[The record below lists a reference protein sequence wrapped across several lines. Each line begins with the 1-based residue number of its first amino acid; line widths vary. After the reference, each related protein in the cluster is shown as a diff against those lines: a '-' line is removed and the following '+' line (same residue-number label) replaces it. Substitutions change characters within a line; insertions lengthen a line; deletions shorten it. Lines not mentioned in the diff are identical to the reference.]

1 MVWPAVAATLRRLRI
16 RHFWRRGVML
26 VPAVLLLAHVLGAV
40 PLTLV
45 NRLDDQIYD
54 VRLRLTMPATLD
66 ERVVI
71 VDIDEKSLAQLGHWP
86 WGRDQ
91 LALLA
96 DRLFQHYG
104 IAALGFDVLFSE
116 SDTSSGL
123 ASLQALASGPL
134 QDNQGFRQQLDHLT
148 PSLNYDRRFAQAL
161 QGRPVVLGYYFSSD
175 RDGRR
180 KGELPAP
187 VLNAAQVPSE
197 GLQVLDWD
205 GYGASLPEL
214 ARAAPR
220 AGFFNSV
227 TDEDGVVR
235 SLPLLSRH
243 DGQYFESLALA
254 LYRVA
259 RDLQVSGPVWAQ
271 SPGGDSS
278 VPVLEALQLQGAT
291 GTERVP
297 LDPSGTALVPFR
309 GRGGPGGGS
318 YRYVSAIDVLQ
329 ANASRED
336 LQGRIVLVGST
347 SPGLLDLRATP
358 VGQIYPGVESHANL
372 ISGLLDRHLLVRP
385 DYAAGYEVLVL
396 ATVGLTLAL
405 LLPGLSAAAAMWTS
419 MASLLLVS
427 GLNFAL
433 YSAHGLVLPLAS
445 ALLLILL
452 TFGVNMSYGYLV
464 ESRAKRRLAS
474 VFGTYVPPELVD
486 QMLQAPDQ
494 YSMRAAS
501 RELTVMF
508 CDMRGFTQLSE
519 GLEPEAVQALLNQLF
534 SRLTVC
540 IRRHQGTIDKY
551 IGDCVMAFWGA
562 PVTLPNHAALAVRAA
577 QDMVAEV
584 ERFNQERL
592 AQGLPSVSVGI
603 GLNTGLMR
611 VGDMG
616 SDLRR
621 SYTVIGDAVNLAS
634 RLEGLSRL
642 YGVSVI
648 AGDATRRQADRE
660 ALWQTLDCVRVKGK
674 GEPVLIHTPHPVP
687 ASEVSGR
694 LLQDELAQWAEF
706 LANYRAKNWAVCGQ
720 MLKELR
726 KMKSLVT
733 VCQIYGERLLHYQ
746 QTPPPDDWDGVTVFD
761 IK

>member
-1 MVWPAVAATLRRLRI
+1 MVWPAVAAAASRLSV

-26 VPAVLLLAHVLGAV
+26 VPAVLLLAHVLAFV

-45 NRLDDQIYD
+45 NRLDDLIYD

-134 QDNQGFRQQLDHLT
+134 QDNPGFKRQLEHLT
-148 PSLNYDRRFAQAL
+148 PHLNFDRRFAQAL

-187 VLNAAQVPSE
+187 VLSAAQVPAQ
-197 GLQVLDWD
+197 GLQVLEWD

-243 DGQYFESLALA
+243 DGQYYESLALA

-259 RDLQVSGPVWAQ
+259 HGLKVSAPVWAQ
-271 SPGGDSS
+271 PPGEGD
-278 VPVLEALQLQGAT
+278 VHPVLEALQLQG
-291 GTERVP
+291 EMDSQRVP

-309 GRGGPGGGS
+309 GRGGPEGGS
-318 YRYVSAIDVLQ
+318 YRYVSAIDVLE
-329 ANASRED
+329 ARAKREE

-372 ISGLLDRHLLVRP
+372 ISGLLDQHLPVRP
-385 DYAAGYEVLVL
+385 DYAAGYELLVL
-396 ATVGLTLAL
+396 ATVGLTLAC

-419 MASLLLVS
+419 LASLMLVS

-445 ALLLILL
+445 ALLLIVL

-508 CDMRGFTQLSE
+508 CDMRGFTQLAE

-562 PVTLPNHAALAVRAA
+562 PVALPNHAALAVRAA
-577 QDMVAEV
+577 QDMVVEV

-592 AQGLPSVSVGI
+592 AQGLPRVSVGI

-621 SYTVIGDAVNLAS
+621 SYTVIGDAVNLAA

-648 AGDATRRQADRE
+648 AGDATRRQADSE

-687 ASEVSGR
+687 ESEESKR
-694 LLQDELAQWAEF
+694 QIQQELAEWAEF
-706 LANYRAKNWAVCGQ
+706 LANYRAKNWPTCGQ

-733 VCQIYGERLLHYQ
+733 ICQIYGERLLQYQ
-746 QTPPPDDWDGVTVFD
+746 QTPPPEAWDGVTVFD

>member
-1 MVWPAVAATLRRLRI
+1 MVWPAMAATLSRLLL
-16 RHFWRRGVML
+16 RHFWRRGATL
-26 VPAVLLLAHVLGAV
+26 LPAGVLLAHVFGVL
-40 PLTLV
+40 PLSFV
-45 NRLDDQIYD
+45 SRLDDQIYD
-54 VRLRLTMPATLD
+54 VRLRLTMPASLD
-66 ERVVI
+66 PRVAI

-104 IAALGFDVLFSE
+104 VAALGFDVLFSE

-123 ASLQALASGPL
+123 ASLQALANGPL
-134 QDNQGFRQQLDHLT
+134 QDNQAFRQQLEHLT
-148 PSLNYDRRFAQAL
+148 PSLNFDRRFAQAL

-187 VLNAAQVPSE
+187 VLTAAQVPPQ

-243 DGQYFESLALA
+243 DGQYYESLALA

-259 RDLQVSGPVWAQ
+259 HDLQVSGPVWAQ
-271 SPGGDSS
+271 APGRDAPSA
-278 VPVLEALQLQGAT
+278 VLEALQLQGAA

-309 GRGGPGGGS
+309 GRGGPAGGS
-318 YRYVSAIDVLQ
+318 YRYVSAIDVLE
-329 ANASRED
+329 AKAPRED

-396 ATVGLTLAL
+396 VTMGLAL
-405 LLPGLSAAAAMWTS
+405 AWLLPGLSAVAAMWVS
-419 MASLLLVS
+419 LASLLLVS

-445 ALLLILL
+445 ALLMVLL
-452 TFGVNMSYGYLV
+452 AFGVNMSYGYLV
-464 ESRAKRRLAS
+464 ESRAKRRLAN

-494 YSMRAAS
+494 YTMRAAS

-562 PVTLPNHAALAVRAA
+562 PVALPNHAALAVQAA

-584 ERFNQERL
+584 ARFNQERQ
-592 AQGLPSVSVGI
+592 AQGLPCVSIGI

-648 AGDATRRQADRE
+648 AGESTRRQAANA
-660 ALWQTLDCVRVKGK
+660 ALWQALDCVRVKGK
-674 GEPVLIHTPHPVP
+674 GEPVQIHTPHPVP
-687 ASEVSGR
+687 ADEASARSLGE
-694 LLQDELAQWAEF
+694 ELAQWAQF
-706 LANYRAKNWAVCGQ
+706 LAEYRAKKWSACSQ
-720 MLKELR
+720 MLEELR
-726 KMKSLVT
+726 KMKSLVAL
-733 VCQIYGERLLHYQ
+733 CQIYGERLVQYQ
-746 QTPPPDDWDGVTVFD
+746 QAPPPDDWDGVTVFD

>member
-1 MVWPAVAATLRRLRI
+1 MVWAAMPAMMRGLRLQ
-16 RHFWRRGVML
+16 HVWRRGATLLPVG
-26 VPAVLLLAHVLGAV
+26 LLLAHVFGLI
-40 PLTLV
+40 PLSLV

-54 VRLRLTMPATLD
+54 VRLRLTMPANRD
-66 ERVVI
+66 ERVAI

-134 QDNQGFRQQLDHLT
+134 RDNPAFQQQLQQLSPRLDF
-148 PSLNYDRRFAQAL
+148 DRRFAQAL

-187 VLNAAQVPSE
+187 VLSSTQVPPE

-205 GYGASLPEL
+205 GYGASLPTL

-235 SLPLLSRH
+235 ALPLLSRH
-243 DGQYFESLALA
+243 EGQYYESLALA

-259 RDLQVSGPVWAQ
+259 RDLQVSGPVWAE
-271 SPGGDSS
+271 SAGGDSS
-278 VPVLEALQLQGAT
+278 IPVLEALQLQGAT
-291 GTERVP
+291 GTERIP

-318 YRYVSAIDVLQ
+318 YRYVSAVDVLEGK
-329 ANASRED
+329 AARED

-372 ISGLLDRHLLVRP
+372 ISGLLDRHLLLRP
-385 DYAAGYEVLVL
+385 DYAAGYEVLLLVV
-396 ATVGLTLAL
+396 VGLALAWV
-405 LLPGLSAAAAMWTS
+405 LPGLSAVATMWTS
-419 MASLLLVS
+419 LASLLLVS

-433 YSAHGLVLPLAS
+433 YWAHGLVLPLAS

-452 TFGVNMSYGYLV
+452 VFGVNMSYGYLV
-464 ESRAKRRLAS
+464 ESRAKRRLAN

-508 CDMRGFTQLSE
+508 CDMRGFTHLSE

-562 PVTLPNHAALAVRAA
+562 PVPLPEHAALAVRAA
-577 QDMVAEV
+577 QDMVAEM

-592 AQGLPSVSVGI
+592 AQGLPAMSIGI

-634 RLEGLSRL
+634 RLEGLSSL
-642 YGVSVI
+642 YGVPVI
-648 AGDATRRQADRE
+648 AGELTRRQAPHA
-660 ALWQTLDCVRVKGK
+660 ALWQVLDCVRVKGK
-674 GEPVLIHTPHPVP
+674 GEPVQIHMPHPLP
-687 ASEVSGR
+687 TSE
-694 LLQDELAQWAEF
+694 DLARSQREEFAEWEKF
-706 LANYRAKNWAVCGQ
+706 LANYRAKNWAACSQ
-720 MLKELR
+720 MLEDLR

-733 VCQIYGERLLHYQ
+733 VCQIYGERLLQYQ

>member
-1 MVWPAVAATLRRLRI
+1 MAWPVMAAMLTRLRL
-16 RHFWRRGVML
+16 RPFWRHGITL
-26 VPAVLLLAHVLGAV
+26 LPALLLLAHVFGVL
-40 PLTLV
+40 PLTFV
-45 NRLDDQIYD
+45 SRLDDQIYD
-54 VRLRLTMPATLD
+54 VRLRLTMPSTLD

-91 LALLA
+91 LALLS

-134 QDNQGFRQQLDHLT
+134 RDHQAFRQQLEQLS
-148 PSLNYDRRFAQAL
+148 PSLNFDRRFAQSL

-187 VLNAAQVPSE
+187 VLGAAQVPAQ
-197 GLQVLDWD
+197 GLQVLEWD

-243 DGQYFESLALA
+243 DGQYYESLALA

-259 RDLQVSGPVWAQ
+259 HDLSVSGPLWAQ
-271 SPGGDSS
+271 PSGASGSG
-278 VPVLEALQLQGAT
+278 PVLEALQLHGAS
-291 GTERVP
+291 GIERVP
-297 LDPSGTALVPFR
+297 LDPAGTALVPFR
-309 GRGGPGGGS
+309 GRGGPDGGS
-318 YRYVSAIDVLQ
+318 YRYVSAIDVLD
-329 ANASRED
+329 AKAPRD
-336 LQGRIVLVGST
+336 TLQGRIVLVGST

-385 DYAAGYEVLVL
+385 DYASGYEVLVL
-396 ATVGLTLAL
+396 LSVGLALAW
-405 LLPGLSAAAAMWTS
+405 LLPRLSAGAAVWVS
-419 MASLLLVS
+419 LASLLLVCS
-427 GLNFAL
+427 LNFAL
-433 YSAHGLVLPLAS
+433 YRAHGLVLPLAS
-445 ALLLILL
+445 ALLMILL
-452 TFGVNMSYGYLV
+452 AFGVNMSYGYLV
-464 ESRAKRRLAS
+464 ESRAKRRLAN

-486 QMLQAPDQ
+486 QMLRTPDL

-519 GLEPEAVQALLNQLF
+519 GLEPEAVQTLLNQLF

-562 PVTLPNHAALAVRAA
+562 PVTLPDHAALAVRAA

-584 ERFNQERL
+584 ARFNQERQ
-592 AQGLPSVSVGI
+592 AQGLPGVSIGI

-648 AGDATRRQADRE
+648 AGEATRQQATDV
-660 ALWQTLDCVRVKGK
+660 ALWQTLDLVRVKGK
-674 GEPVLIHTPHPVP
+674 GEPVQIHTPHPRP
-687 ASEVSGR
+687 ANEASALR
-694 LLQDELAQWAEF
+694 LGEELAQWTQF
-706 LANYRAKNWAVCGQ
+706 LTEYRAKKWASCSQ
-720 MLKELR
+720 MLEDLR

-733 VCQIYGERLLHYQ
+733 LCQIYGERLQQYE
-746 QTPPPDDWDGVTVFD
+746 QTPPPEDWDGVTVFD

>member
-1 MVWPAVAATLRRLRI
+1 MAWPAMAATLGPLRLRQ
-16 RHFWRRGVML
+16 FWRRCATLLPTG
-26 VPAVLLLAHVLGAV
+26 LLLAHVFGIL
-40 PLTLV
+40 PLTFV
-45 NRLDDQIYD
+45 SRLDDQIYD
-54 VRLRLTMPATLD
+54 VRLRLTMPAKLD

-96 DRLFQHYG
+96 DQLFEHYG
-104 IAALGFDVLFSE
+104 VVALGFDVLFSE

-123 ASLQALASGPL
+123 ASLQALAKGPL
-134 QDNQGFRQQLDHLT
+134 RDNDAFRQQLEHLS
-148 PSLNYDRRFAQAL
+148 PSLNFDRRFAQAL

-187 VLNAAQVPSE
+187 ILSAAQVPPQ

-214 ARAAPR
+214 AMAAPR

-243 DGQYFESLALA
+243 DGQYYESLALA

-259 RDLQVSGPVWAQ
+259 RDLQVSGPVWVQA
-271 SPGGDSS
+271 PGQGPSS
-278 VPVLEALQLQGAT
+278 SVLEALQLQGAT

-309 GRGGPGGGS
+309 GRGGPAGGS

-329 ANASRED
+329 AKASRED

-372 ISGLLDRHLLVRP
+372 ISGLLDRRLLVRP

-396 ATVGLTLAL
+396 VLVGLALAW
-405 LLPGLSAAAAMWTS
+405 LLPGLSAVAAMGVS
-419 MASLLLVS
+419 LASLLLLTS
-427 GLNFAL
+427 LNFAL
-433 YSAHGLVLPLAS
+433 YSTHGLVLPLAS
-445 ALLLILL
+445 ALLMILL
-452 TFGVNMSYGYLV
+452 AFGVNMSYGYLV
-464 ESRAKRRLAS
+464 ESRAKRRLAN

-486 QMLQAPDQ
+486 QMLQAPDL

-562 PVTLPNHAALAVRAA
+562 PVSLPDHATLAVQAA

-584 ERFNQERL
+584 ARFNLERQ
-592 AQGLPSVSVGI
+592 AQGLPSVSIGI

-648 AGDATRRQADRE
+648 AGEATRQQAPNA
-660 ALWQTLDCVRVKGK
+660 ALWQALDCVRVKGK
-674 GEPVLIHTPHPVP
+674 GEPVQIHTPHPMP
-687 ASEVSGR
+687 ARGDQAN
-694 LLQDELAQWAEF
+694 LLRDELAHWAQF
-706 LANYRAKNWAVCGQ
+706 LANYRAKNWLACSQ
-720 MLKELR
+720 MLEDLR
-726 KMKSLVT
+726 KMKSMLIL
-733 VCQIYGERLLHYQ
+733 CQLYGERLLQYQ